1 MTSIL
6 KLLYNQ
12 YRTDIFRHLL
22 RTLTQDTDVDEK
34 KLTEILRITGYAS
47 GESNQNG

>member
-22 RTLTQDTDVDEK
+22 RTLTQDYGCDVKE
-34 KLTEILRITGYAS
+34 LTEILRITGYAS
-47 GESNQNG
+47 GESNHNG

>member
-22 RTLTQDTDVDEK
+22 RTLTQDYGCGLE
-34 KLTEILRITGYAS
+34 KLTEILQITGHAS
-47 GESNQNG
+47 GESNHNG